1 MNSEDRRYMRKYSPC
16 FYCGGEVEEQR
27 LPHELRWKDKL
38 FVLEDVPI
46 GVCQQCGER
55 FLKPEV
61 AKTIDRILH
70 EAKAPL
76 KILAVSV
83 YQYEPDS
90 A

>member
-1 MNSEDRRYMRKYSPC
+1 MRKHSHC

-27 LPHELRWKDKL
+27 LPRELRWRDKV
-38 FVLEDVPI
+38 FVLEGVPI
-46 GVCQQCGER
+46 GVCQQCGEG

-70 EAKAPL
+70 EAKQPL
-76 KILAVSV
+76 RTITVPV
-83 YQYEPDS
+83 YEYEPDP